1 MYKLREA
8 EESDHFFRRVAEN
21 PINSLARENLSY
33 LPVKNFTDPWIEQT
47 EIVTMNATAEA
58 GMPHTRPPNIICM
71 PQYFPES
78 KKEETLAHEFVH
90 IHQRRHTDKWNR
102 FFQKEGWS
110 RVDPYELPQK
120 VVAQCRMN
128 PDTIDQPFWRWKE
141 RYVPL
146 PLFERQ
152 DKPQLR
158 QVIVSWYDMEKGVRQ
173 PEAPRSF
180 LETYGS
186 APQPE
191 HPRELYA
198 VTLAPMIKSSL
209 DINEYLSR

>member
-8 EESDHFFRRVAEN
+8 EEIDSFFRTIADN
-21 PINSLARENLSY
+21 PINALARQTLSY
-33 LPVKNFTDPWIEQT
+33 LPVNNYTEPWIEQT
-47 EIVTMNATAEA
+47 ELVTMNASAEA
-58 GMPHTRPPNIICM
+58 GMPHTRPPNLICM

-78 KKEETLAHEFVH
+78 KKKETLHHEFVH
-90 IHQRRHTDKWNR
+90 IHQRRNLDQWTR

-110 RVDPYELPQK
+110 RVDPYELPQRI
-120 VVAQCRMN
+120 VSQCRMN
-128 PDTIDQPFWRWKE
+128 PDTIDQPFWRWKD

-152 DKPQLR
+152 DKPHLR
-158 QVIVSWYDMEKGVRQ
+158 QVIVSWYDMETGIRQ

-180 LETYGS
+180 FERYGS

-198 VTLAPMIKSSL
+198 VELAPRIQSSI
-209 DINEYLSR
+209 DIQEYLSR

>member
-1 MYKLREA
+1 MHKLREA
-8 EESDHFFRRVAEN
+8 EESDRFFRTIADN
-21 PINSLARENLSY
+21 PLNSLARQTLSY
-33 LPVKNFTDPWIEQT
+33 LPVKNYTDPWIEQT
-47 EIVTMNATAEA
+47 EIVTMNASAEA

-90 IHQRRHTDKWNR
+90 IHQRRHTDTWTR
-102 FFQKEGWS
+102 FFQREGWS
-110 RVDPYELPQK
+110 RVDPYELPDK
-120 VVAQCRMN
+120 LVMQCRLN
-128 PDTIDQPFWRWKE
+128 PDTLDQQFWRWND

-152 DKPQLR
+152 DKPHLR
-158 QVIVSWYDMEKGVRQ
+158 QVIVSWYDMETGVRY

-180 LETYGS
+180 LERYGS

-198 VTLAPMIKSSL
+198 VELAPRIKSSA
-209 DINEYLSR
+209 DINDYLSR